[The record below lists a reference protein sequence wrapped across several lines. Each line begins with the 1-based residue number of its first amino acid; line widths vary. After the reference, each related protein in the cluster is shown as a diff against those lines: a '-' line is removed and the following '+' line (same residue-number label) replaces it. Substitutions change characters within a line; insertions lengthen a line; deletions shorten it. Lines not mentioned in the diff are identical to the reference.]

1 MTAEEYRNKLMD
13 IFHETGH
20 EEYIALLVEP
30 TEDDFKLLKDIL
42 MAEE

>member
-1 MTAEEYRNKLMD
+1 MTAEEYRKRLMD

-30 TEDDFKLLKDIL
+30 TEDDFKLLRDIL
-42 MAEE
+42 MAED

>member
-1 MTAEEYRNKLMD
+1 MTAEEYRKRLMD

-30 TEDDFKLLKDIL
+30 TESDFKLLRDIL